1 MHKGKKI
8 YFASDIHL
16 GLPGV
21 EPPLE
26 REKRFVR
33 WLDMA
38 KQDAEEIILLGDI
51 FDFWYEYKKVIP
63 RGFSRFLGKLSELT
77 DSGITVRF
85 FTGNHDIWAYDYLS
99 SECGVILHTDPFICE
114 FEGKRFFMHHGD
126 GLGSTDW
133 GYKIMKWFFTWRV
146 SQFLFSSFVHPN
158 WALWLA
164 HHWSYKSRYSKGI
177 AEVYRG
183 EKEHIYQFSIKEA
196 ADNKY
201 DFMVFG
207 HRHTPVEVDLNST
220 TKMFILGD
228 WLVSNIYGVFDG
240 EHMKLLKFKR

>member
-77 DSGITVRF
+77 DSGITIRF

-99 SECGVILHTDPFICE
+99 SECGVILHTDPFVCE
-114 FEGKRFFMHHGD
+114 FGGKRFFMHHGD
-126 GLGSTDW
+126 GLGSTDR

-146 SQFLFSSFVHPN
+146 SQFMFSNFVHPN

-183 EKEHIYQFSIKEA
+183 EREHIYQFSVKEA
-196 ADNKY
+196 AGNFY
-201 DFMVFG
+201 DFLIFG

-240 EHMKLLKFKR
+240 EHMELVKFEG